1 MKEETGGREGRDRRG
16 NGWNKEGK
24 RAVYGDDR
32 QRKWETE
39 IRVRD
44 FFFVCADIDFDI
56 RMRDLVCCLHFVS
69 V

>member
-1 MKEETGGREGRDRRG
+1 M

-39 IRVRD
+39 IRVSD